1 MHFTPEQLNRMTY
14 QQLDRVGYDVCMNVP
29 ALDARNVSTL
39 QNLYDAEDLDFRL
52 RPGSSA
58 VDKGMVLAS
67 VTDGFTGSAPDLG
80 ALEVDAVAPHYG
92 PRR

>member
-1 MHFTPEQLNRMTY
+1 M
-14 QQLDRVGYDVCMNVP
+14 
-29 ALDARNVSTL
+29 STL

-52 RPGSSA
+52 RPGSAA
-58 VDKGMVLAS
+58 VDHGMVLPT

-80 ALEVDAVAPHYG
+80 ALEVGGTAPHYG